1 MRRQSSPAVQL
12 GLDALFGVPAP
23 APSTPV
29 PVAPVE
35 APAGRPRV
43 ERAPEHEDPADIA
56 REIQRELCGA
66 IDACKGLISELNG
79 TAKASPTVEIAILDG
94 APFVV
99 TSKEGVAPVAA
110 NDLLRAFRER
120 YPVSY
125 AELYDA
131 SVAMGSPP
139 REKLRDIGDML
150 TDALGRANERAADEI
165 VKLRGLHAEILGC
178 SVDELDARLTA
189 EKQATADARA
199 TKLSAKR
206 ARATVDKA
214 PPAPIAQEAVPTNA
228 VAMRRLTDRQRE
240 LLAVVHVEDGRAV
253 FGSDEHVGDWDEL
266 KRVLVALG
274 GKWRTGGKAKKGGF
288 VFAEGTDVDEVVR
301 LAQTTGEILDPRLV
315 GYVPTPAPLADVL
328 VAWMSPQPFG
338 RYLEPEAG
346 TGRIALAIRR
356 AEPSAVVTCYE
367 LLDTHRAELAR
378 LGFEVAGSDFLARLT
393 PRTDAEAFDGCAMN
407 PPFEN
412 GADIRHVRHA
422 ARFLREGAKLAA
434 IVSAGAMFRSDKAA
448 TEFRAFV
455 AAHGTM
461 EALPE
466 GSFAEEGTGVRT
478 AIVRIT
484 ACRCCHELRCPR

>member
-1 MRRQSSPAVQL
+1 MSRASTATQL
-12 GLDALFGVPAP
+12 GFEALFGAPA
-23 APSTPV
+23 APSTAV

-35 APAGRPRV
+35 APHRV

-56 REIQRELCGA
+56 REIMRELSGA
-66 IDACKGLISELNG
+66 IDDCHGLLDALNG
-79 TAKASPTVEIAILDG
+79 TPATGPTVSVAILDG
-94 APFVV
+94 SPFIV
-99 TSKEGVAPVAA
+99 TSKEGVAPVVA
-110 NDLLRAFRER
+110 NDLLHAFRER

-131 SVAMGSPP
+131 AVAMGSPP
-139 REKLRDIGDML
+139 REKPRDIGDML
-150 TDALGRANERAADEI
+150 ADALGRANERAADE
-165 VKLRGLHAEILGC
+165 VTKLRTLHAEILGC
-178 SVDELDARLTA
+178 SVEELDARLTA
-189 EKQATADARA
+189 EKQATTDARA

-206 ARATVDKA
+206 ARATADKA
-214 PPAPIAQEAVPTNA
+214 PPVAITQEPTPTNA

-253 FGSDEHVGDWDEL
+253 FGSDEHVEDWDEL

-274 GKWRTGGKAKKGGF
+274 GKWRTGGKSKKGGF
-288 VFAEGTDVDEVVR
+288 VFADGTDVDEVVR
-301 LAQTTGEILDPRLV
+301 LAQTTGEILNPRLV

-328 VAWMSPQPFG
+328 VAWVAPQPFG

-356 AEPSAVVTCYE
+356 AQPSAVVTCYE
-367 LLDTHRAELAR
+367 LLDPHRAELAR

-393 PRTDAEAFDGCAMN
+393 PRTDAEAFDGVCQN
-407 PPFEN
+407 PPFEK
-412 GADIRHVRHA
+412 GADIQHVRHA

-434 IVSAGAMFRSDKAA
+434 IVSAGAMFRGDKASVD
-448 TEFRAFV
+448 FRAFV
-455 AAHGTM
+455 AAHGTI
-461 EALPE
+461 EALPD

-484 ACRCCHELRCPR
+484 ACRTCHELRCPR